1 MNMVDCLLAD
11 GVGGTAYKVLK
22 GGGMEKK
29 GPRNKEE
36 RRSGIFGKGVDAF
49 EWEGLRPRYQPHN
62 QPHRI
67 N

>member
-11 GVGGTAYKVLK
+11 GVGGTVYNLLK

-36 RRSGIFGKGVDAF
+36 RRSGIFGKGVDDF
-49 EWEGLRPRYQPHN
+49 K
-62 QPHRI
+62 
-67 N
+67 